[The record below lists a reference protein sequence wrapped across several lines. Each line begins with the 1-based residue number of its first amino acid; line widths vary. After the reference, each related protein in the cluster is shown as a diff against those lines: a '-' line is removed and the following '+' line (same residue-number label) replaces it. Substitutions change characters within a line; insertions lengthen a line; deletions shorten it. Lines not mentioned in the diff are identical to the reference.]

1 MEILSIFSL
10 SVFWMLW
17 RVFSPSSRFS
27 SLGLVWSRRQI
38 LFPPAW
44 SSQKGQVQTLSPS
57 MLRLVHT
64 HLSSPA
70 SSLTSLR
77 LCCLELFL
85 PSIDFLVILFPWEAP
100 LLLELTA
107 SFRAMLPTIPKH
119 VRCPVYNI
127 CSLLPSA
134 PGSALWEHVLKS

>member
-1 MEILSIFSL
+1 
-10 SVFWMLW
+10 
-17 RVFSPSSRFS
+17 
-27 SLGLVWSRRQI
+27 
-38 LFPPAW
+38 
-44 SSQKGQVQTLSPS
+44 

-107 SFRAMLPTIPKH
+107 SFRAMLRTIPKH

-127 CSLLPSA
+127 CSLLPLSPRECVVRA
-134 PGSALWEHVLKS
+134 CVEELGFNLYQIIPPLQKCFTSDAVSLSFIFIFIFILKVSSLSPGLLLQILCY